1 MKEWKEESIRGSL
14 GFQGALSSQNSG
26 QSPAAGLKG
35 NLGSVLTP
43 GLFDIG
49 RVLGGGAT
57 PSICSDAGLALFG
70 CDDID
75 SIKDVLKRT
84 MTDVMDFDVGRLS
97 WRPLDVD
104 LEDTGSEFISDDLPE
119 SFDFSLKDRI
129 VVTNDPLCLEG
140 PVIECDDPLYQEGCK
155 GTFRGKTP
163 NGDPI
168 VLNLRSS
175 LSVPLEYRGE
185 RIGQLTLFSSSER
198 RDANQHIGSLDPLWK
213 ALGHS
218 LGRVLEIESLRK
230 ERDRSRDLLDGT
242 DDILVVWR
250 NKDSEWD
257 INCNRKAEEMIDMQ
271 GVIPDMLDGPF
282 FIPPGRE
289 WERAMNVWSST
300 FISGDPGQID
310 LQITDRNGCGR
321 SFLCKFRAIREGD
334 PEGPIVGV
342 RMTGVEMETI
352 DSGVRQLE
360 ATNRT
365 YRLLLSILSHDLKNP
380 LSAVRGYSELMDYVD
395 EEKVKDYIRK
405 ITSLTRRMND
415 TITLANTFAQ
425 LQEGKITSDFGS
437 IDVKAMV
444 DNCLEML
451 YPKTESFTIIYEA
464 GKGDFEIRGHRF
476 LEQVVLNLLD
486 NAMKYSGPGTKIRIS
501 LGADLSGIV
510 LSVSDEGK
518 GVPDNHKES
527 IFERFTRVEDGSGTM
542 GAGLGLAISKGICE
556 LHNGRIWVE
565 DNPGGGSVFRVF
577 LPWKQ

>member
-14 GFQGALSSQNSG
+14 GFQGALSGQNSG
-26 QSPAAGLKG
+26 QIPAAGITG
-35 NLGSVLTP
+35 NLGSVIFP

-49 RVLGGGAT
+49 HTLGGEAVS
-57 PSICSDAGLALFG
+57 SIYSDAGIALLG

-75 SIKDVLKRT
+75 SIRDVLRRT
-84 MTDVMDFDVGRLS
+84 MKGVTDFDVGRLS

-104 LEDTGSEFISDDLPE
+104 LEDTGSEFISEDLPE
-119 SFDFSLKDRI
+119 SFDFSMKDRI
-129 VVTNDPLCLEG
+129 VVTDDPLCLEG
-140 PVIECDDPLYQEGCK
+140 PIIECDDPLYQEGYT

-185 RIGQLTLFSSSER
+185 RIGQLALFSSSER
-198 RDANQHIGSLDPLWK
+198 RDINQTIGSLEPLWK
-213 ALGHS
+213 VLGHS
-218 LGRVLEIESLRK
+218 LGRVLEIESLRR

-242 DDILVVWR
+242 DDIIVVWR
-250 NKDSEWD
+250 NKDSVWD
-257 INCNRKAEEMIDMQ
+257 INCNRKAEEIIDMQ

-321 SFLCKFRAIREGD
+321 SFICTFRAIREED

-342 RMTGVEMETI
+342 RMTGVEMETLE
-352 DSGVRQLE
+352 SGVHQLE

-365 YRLLLSILSHDLKNP
+365 YRLLLSVLSHDLKNP
-380 LSAVRGYSELMDYVD
+380 LSAVKGYSELMDYVD

-405 ITSLTRRMND
+405 INSLTRRMND
-415 TITLANTFAQ
+415 TINLANTFAQ
-425 LQEGKITSDFGS
+425 LQEGNIKPDFGS
-437 IDVKAMV
+437 IDVKSMV

-451 YPKTESFTIIYEA
+451 YPKTESFTIMYEA
-464 GKGDFEIRGHRF
+464 GKGDFEIKGHKF
-476 LEQVVLNLLD
+476 LEQVVLNLLE
-486 NAMKYSGPGTKIRIS
+486 NAIKYSGQGTEIRIS
-501 LGADLSGIV
+501 LNADLKGIV
-510 LSVSDEGK
+510 LSVSDRGK
-518 GVPDNHKES
+518 GVPDIHKES
-527 IFERFTRVEDGSGTM
+527 IFERFTRIEDGSAIM
-542 GAGLGLAISKGICE
+542 GEGLGLAISKGICE

-565 DNPGGGSVFRVF
+565 DNPGGGSIFRVF
-577 LPWKQ
+577 LPWDQ